1 MKTLLTLNEAP
12 CGSERTY
19 SGLRLAGMISRQE
32 GNAVRMFLIGDA
44 ASSAHRNQ
52 KVPQGFYNV
61 EVMPGNVPPWRRSRY
76 CGACLDACG
85 LGGGDITEGAHRSTL
100 AELTERTAWADK
112 VMVF

>member
-1 MKTLLTLNEAP
+1 MKTLFTLNEAP

-19 SGLRLAGMISRQE
+19 SGLRLAGMISKQE

-61 EVMPGNVPPWRRSRY
+61 EAMPGNMFHHGGEAGTAVLAWMRAALGAAILLRGRIVAPWQS
-76 CGACLDACG
+76 
-85 LGGGDITEGAHRSTL
+85 
-100 AELTERTAWADK
+100 
-112 VMVF
+112 